1 MSAKKKGKMKLVEIE
16 EPSSPIVAAHAT
28 TTSCDPGPKATS
40 PKVAA
45 HATNP
50 SSDPEPR
57 APSPPASNK
66 QHEVQEVQLDQ
77 DREAHLRRMAGYY
90 AMMKRINPNDKL
102 IRQYLVDMLRNWW
115 SELRVNEA
123 VQKKLDIWTSAF
135 KEHIK
140 QDRELD
146 KAKRDPLNTDQAYT
160 WETDEMLEVLR
171 DGLFASVIDFV
182 EGQMDLQEIEQS
194 TKKLPQATSSAE

>member
-1 MSAKKKGKMKLVEIE
+1 
-16 EPSSPIVAAHAT
+16 
-28 TTSCDPGPKATS
+28 
-40 PKVAA
+40 
-45 HATNP
+45 
-50 SSDPEPR
+50 
-57 APSPPASNK
+57 
-66 QHEVQEVQLDQ
+66 
-77 DREAHLRRMAGYY
+77 MAGYY